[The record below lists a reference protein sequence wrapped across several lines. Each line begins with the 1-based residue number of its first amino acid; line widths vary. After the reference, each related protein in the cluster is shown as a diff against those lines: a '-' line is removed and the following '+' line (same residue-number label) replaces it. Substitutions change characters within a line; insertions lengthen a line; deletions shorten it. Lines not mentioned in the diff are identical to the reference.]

1 MSDLLDA
8 LEHVAKMHTRLRGTC
23 PESSTPEGHFV
34 NENTVVRLAA
44 MMDWHKFKPKG
55 KKLCVDATPAE
66 KTVRVLFLFR
76 HLVVHNGGRFDLSGP
91 KRTDA
96 ERDSY
101 DWFGAEHS
109 AAKVSQGCMLCL
121 SEPDVLVPLIEGC
134 VEYWSERERANSSG

>member
-1 MSDLLDA
+1 VSDLLDG

-34 NENTVVRLAA
+34 NENTIVRLAA
-44 MMDWHKFKPKG
+44 MMEWQESKPSG
-55 KKLCVDATPAE
+55 MLSANATSAE

-76 HLVVHNGGRFDLSGP
+76 NLIVHNGGRFDLSGP